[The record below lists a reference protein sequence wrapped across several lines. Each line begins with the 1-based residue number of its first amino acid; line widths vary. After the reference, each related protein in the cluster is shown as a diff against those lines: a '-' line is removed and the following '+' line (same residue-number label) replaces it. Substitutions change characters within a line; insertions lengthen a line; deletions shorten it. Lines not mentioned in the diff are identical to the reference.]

1 MFQLVGAKKGIVQEK
16 PKLLSFRTLV
26 LLFIVA
32 VQKIASERRKLTHQA
47 DWDLTTQMKSLDMTT
62 FRLLKFRKANPVGI
76 LAGSILQNGLAE
88 GFTTTSSSSST
99 KESKKKCYILVSL
112 MLRMNT
118 RCLLRELKD
127 EGKTVEKPA
136 DGC

>member
-16 PKLLSFRTLV
+16 LKLLSFRTLV
-26 LLFIVA
+26 LLFIGA
-32 VQKIASERRKLTHQA
+32 VQKIATERRKLTHQA

-99 KESKKKCYILVSL
+99 KESNKKNV
-112 MLRMNT
+112 T
-118 RCLLRELKD
+118 F
-127 EGKTVEKPA
+127 
-136 DGC
+136 

>member
-16 PKLLSFRTLV
+16 LKLLSFRTLV
-26 LLFIVA
+26 LLFIDVA

-99 KESKKKCYILVSL
+99 KESNKKNV
-112 MLRMNT
+112 T
-118 RCLLRELKD
+118 F
-127 EGKTVEKPA
+127 
-136 DGC
+136 